1 MKKIMAITTTLAL
14 LVSFTLLSL
23 SVACTPGDLARALEK
38 ENQREETEEP
48 KGKGDVILYQGRMT
62 DEPNGSY
69 RAYRVELTVR
79 GGERGIV
86 PFEITVWTDTG
97 GQVLDGIT
105 ESMVKKEYSPFL
117 EVGQEE
123 SIEFRFWVRENLLE
137 GEAAGLKT
145 HVKVEALRPYNAT
158 EPEGEVE
165 IVVYQGRMTDEMYID
180 NTDEAYR
187 AYRVSYTVRGIE
199 RGKVTLKITVRADE
213 GMVLYGDTS
222 IATES
227 TSDSRVDYEIL
238 FLERGEESTGEV
250 LFWVQENLQPGWA
263 LGSTTSVEIKATK

>member
-14 LVSFTLLSL
+14 LVSFTVLGL
-23 SVACTPGDLARALEK
+23 SVSCSPGDLAGLLEG
-38 ENQREETEEP
+38 EGQGEETEEP
-48 KGKGDVILYQGRMT
+48 MGKGDVLLYQGRMT
-62 DEPNGSY
+62 DEPNGSF

-97 GQVLDGIT
+97 GEVMDGIT
-105 ESMVKKEYSPFL
+105 ESMVKEEYSPFL

-137 GEAAGLKT
+137 GEAPGSKT
-145 HVKVEALRPYNAT
+145 YVKIEALRPFDVT
-158 EPEGEVE
+158 VPKGEVE
-165 IVVYQGRMTDEMYID
+165 IVVYQGRMTDEVFIYEK
-180 NTDEAYR
+180 DEAYR

-199 RGKVTLKITVRADE
+199 RGKVTLKITVRVDE
-213 GMVLYGDTS
+213 GKVLYGDTS

-250 LFWVQENLQPGWA
+250 KFWVQEDLQPGWA

>member
-1 MKKIMAITTTLAL
+1 MKKKMAITTTLAL

-23 SVACTPGDLARALEK
+23 SVACTPGDLARVLER
-38 ENQREETEEP
+38 EDQGEETEEP
-48 KGKGDVILYQGRMT
+48 NGKGDVLLYQGRMT

-86 PFEITVWTDTG
+86 PFKITVWTEDG
-97 GQVLDGIT
+97 GKVLEGIT
-105 ESMVKKEYSPFL
+105 ESMVTKEYSPFL

-137 GEAAGLKT
+137 GEAPGSKT
-145 HVKVEALRPYNAT
+145 YVKVEALRPYNVT

-165 IVVYQGRMTDEMYID
+165 IVVYQGRMTDEMFID
-180 NTDEAYR
+180 DKEEAYR
-187 AYRVSYTVRGIE
+187 AYYVSYTVRGIE
-199 RGKVTLKITVRADE
+199 RGKVTLKITVQAYD
-213 GMVLYGDTS
+213 GKVLYGDTG

-250 LFWVQENLQPGWA
+250 KFWVQEDLQPGWA

>member
-48 KGKGDVILYQGRMT
+48 MGKGDVLLYQGRMT
-62 DEPNGSY
+62 DEPNGSF

-97 GQVLDGIT
+97 GEVMDGIT
-105 ESMVKKEYSPFL
+105 ESMVKEEWSPFL

-123 SIEFRFWVRENLLE
+123 SIEFRFWVKENLLE
-137 GEAAGLKT
+137 GEAPGSKT
-145 HVKVEALRPYNAT
+145 YVKIEALRPFDVT
-158 EPEGEVE
+158 VPKGEVE
-165 IVVYQGRMTDEMYID
+165 IVVYQGRMTDELYID
-180 NTDEAYR
+180 YMDEAYL
-187 AYRVSYTVRGIE
+187 AYYVSYTVRGIE
-199 RGKVTLKITVRADE
+199 RGEVTLEITVTSD
-213 GMVLYGDTS
+213 GGKVMNGDPS
-222 IATES
+222 IIPES
-227 TSDSRVDYEIL
+227 TRPSRVDYRIL

-250 LFWVQENLQPGWA
+250 KFWVQENLKPGWTP
-263 LGSTTSVEIKATK
+263 GVTTSVEIRAIK